1 MKRKVEQTICSFR
14 FQKSLLEHLRIASIV
29 EEKSMSMI
37 VRVALGRYLDN
48 FYKHKKNEILQKKQ
62 GFKEIENQAFD
73 NDWNNGSFILRS

>member
-37 VRVALGRYLDN
+37 VRVALGRYLDD
-48 FYKHKKNEILQKKQ
+48 FYKHKKAEILQKKQ
-62 GFKEIENQAFD
+62 GFKEIESQSFD
-73 NDWNNGSFILRS
+73 NDWDNGFILRS